1 MYCAKCKFTSFDY
14 PVACPKCG
22 VEWNALK
29 EKLNLAWIS
38 TPGYDW
44 LADGQPDGSRTLDTV
59 STASE
64 PTESP
69 FAFEDMGKSEPQAAS
84 LQELSFDEFEEVNIG
99 VADNDPF
106 ALKRNPA
113 AQQDFELEGFQT
125 DPAGDGMP
133 EVSLNDDELAD
144 TLLNQEIDDIAG
156 LELDLDELTDASL
169 QKMESKSNTPG
180 DSGDLSLDDLDL
192 ELEDLVQEASRK
204 R

>member
-14 PVACPKCG
+14 PATCPKCG
-22 VEWNALK
+22 IEWNALK

-38 TPGYDW
+38 APGYDW
-44 LADGQPDGSRTLDTV
+44 LADDQSNGSRTPTTASTV
-59 STASE
+59 SET
-64 PTESP
+64 TESP

-106 ALKRNPA
+106 ALKRAPA
-113 AQQDFELEGFQT
+113 AQQNSDLEDFLT
-125 DPAGDGMP
+125 DPADKGMP
-133 EVSLNDDELAD
+133 EVSLSDDELGN
-144 TLLNQEIDDIAG
+144 TLLNQEIDNIAG
-156 LELDLDELTDASL
+156 MELDLDELTDASL
-169 QKMESKSNTPG
+169 QKPESKSNIP
-180 DSGDLSLDDLDL
+180 DNNGDLSLDDLDL